1 MRCLP
6 VAGTLRA
13 RDRTRSHVATGSGRE
28 RNRRVT
34 KRIPVV
40 LLTVLCVAL
49 LAACTELPPLLRR
62 HTYPPNFKYIDRTQ
76 LSSAMWQLADD
87 VSALDRVMRQPGPID
102 AARRADVERLLT
114 AMLAATSALQAQGRP
129 TNHPLMSDH
138 VEGFRRDVTQALAAV
153 RADPPNYYLVGTVS
167 GTCLTCHSPE

>member
-1 MRCLP
+1 MPRRTP
-6 VAGTLRA
+6 VLFV
-13 RDRTRSHVATGSGRE
+13 SVLVVAQ
-28 RNRRVT
+28 
-34 KRIPVV
+34 
-40 LLTVLCVAL
+40 
-49 LAACTELPPLLRR
+49 LAACTEVPALLRR
-62 HTYPPNFKYIDRTQ
+62 HTYPPDFKYIDRTQ
-76 LSSAMWQLADD
+76 LRSAMWQLADD
-87 VSALDRVMRQPGPID
+87 VSALDGVMRAPGPID

-114 AMLAATSALQAQGRP
+114 AMLVATSALQSQGRP

>member
-1 MRCLP
+1 VPRRTP
-6 VAGTLRA
+6 VLFV
-13 RDRTRSHVATGSGRE
+13 SVLVVAQ
-28 RNRRVT
+28 
-34 KRIPVV
+34 
-40 LLTVLCVAL
+40 
-49 LAACTELPPLLRR
+49 LAACTEVPALLRR
-62 HTYPPNFKYIDRTQ
+62 HTYPPDFKYIDRTQ
-76 LSSAMWQLADD
+76 LRSAMWQLADD
-87 VSALDRVMRQPGPID
+87 VSALDGVMRAPGPID

-114 AMLAATSALQAQGRP
+114 AMLVATSALQSQGRP